1 MAMNVSFNYTTAP
14 SGLNTSNVTPVVMFM
29 SDDNLTNITSSDV
42 GTGSHLGPMSPAT
55 TSLWTIVG
63 LSVVFLV
70 IVIIG
75 VVGNGLVIFVI
86 LLDRKMRQSITNL
99 FIMNL
104 AIADLLI
111 MMFGI
116 PEIIQFMMRTGW
128 ILGPIACKSN
138 RFIMTVSLYA
148 SVLCLVSVC
157 IERFVAI
164 VFPIKAHIVC
174 TRKKILCV
182 IAFIWPVAIGCGLP
196 TLLFN
201 QVTPVVPGL
210 SLCRIIFPGNNFQF
224 FIIFKYLESVLFYFQ
239 PMIIQIVLYA
249 VIGRR
254 LYASTEELNTRFQM
268 RPDAHSKTE
277 RSADTIKARKGV
289 VKMLIASVLIYFIS
303 YSPQQIHLLYN
314 TFSRTPFPESWPFLV
329 FVMIITH
336 VNSAANPVLY
346 SIFSQNFRRNFKRC
360 LCFICYRMERKA
372 YRRTRFDSFDSRAV
386 SRRNSTSRTTMSR
399 V

>member
-1 MAMNVSFNYTTAP
+1 M
-14 SGLNTSNVTPVVMFM
+14 GSNV
-29 SDDNLTNITSSDV
+29 DNATSLALYVATLQTFTSHNASESIRI
-42 GTGSHLGPMSPAT
+42 GMNGSHPVIPVSSSAT
-55 TSLWTIVG
+55 PSMDTVVLLSIVFIIIC
-63 LSVVFLV
+63 SVGIFGNILV
-70 IVIIG
+70 ITAVLI
-75 VVGNGLVIFVI
+75 
-86 LLDRKMRQSITNL
+86 DDKMRKCVTNFFIINL
-99 FIMNL
+99 AVADIFIMIL
-104 AIADLLI
+104 
-111 MMFGI
+111 GI
-116 PEIIQFMMRTGW
+116 PEIGQFVLSRGW
-128 ILGPIACKSN
+128 LLGPVACKVN
-138 RFIMTVSLYA
+138 RFLLVSSLYC
-148 SVLCLVSVC
+148 SVWSLLAVSV
-157 IERFVAI
+157 ERFVAI

-201 QVTPVVPGL
+201 QVKPVAPGL
-210 SLCRIIFPGNNFQF
+210 SLCQIIFPGNNFQF
-224 FIIFKYLESVLFYFQ
+224 FIIFKYLESVLFYFL
-239 PMIIQIVLYA
+239 PMVIQIVLYA

-314 TFSRTPFPESWPFLV
+314 TFSRTPFPQSWPFLV